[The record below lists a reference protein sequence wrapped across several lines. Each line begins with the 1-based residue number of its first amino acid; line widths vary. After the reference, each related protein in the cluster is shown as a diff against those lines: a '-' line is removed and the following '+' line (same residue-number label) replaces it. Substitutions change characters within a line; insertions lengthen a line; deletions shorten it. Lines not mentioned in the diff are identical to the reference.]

1 VWRAREAL
9 PSPCGKRGPA
19 CFAIEKPQIYLSYMV
34 KTTAL
39 GLAITPVT
47 SSIVGSDQ
55 DLAGCG
61 TMALRARLNR
71 GVSGETELLGAVCPA
86 RGFWGATMDDACN
99 ILTLCG
105 LFDSQENSLGLVG

>member
-1 VWRAREAL
+1 
-9 PSPCGKRGPA
+9 
-19 CFAIEKPQIYLSYMV
+19 MV

-86 RGFWGATMDDACN
+86 PW
-99 ILTLCG
+99 L
-105 LFDSQENSLGLVG
+105 LGGDYG